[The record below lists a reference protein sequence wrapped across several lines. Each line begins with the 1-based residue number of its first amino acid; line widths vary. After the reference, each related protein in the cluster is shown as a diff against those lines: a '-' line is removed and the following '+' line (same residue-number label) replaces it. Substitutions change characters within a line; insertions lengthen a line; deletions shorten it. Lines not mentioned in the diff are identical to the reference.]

1 MAQTREHWGSR
12 IGFIMAAAGSAIGLG
27 SLWRFPYI
35 TGKNGGGIFV
45 LLYLAFTFLIALP
58 VFIGELVIGRRTQ
71 KSAVHAF
78 PDLCPQSPNWKLVGW
93 LNVLTTFLILSYYCV
108 VSGWCVNYI
117 FLSLNQFTAG
127 RSPEEI
133 GKVFDLL
140 YISADINIFWTLIF
154 ILINVAVVYAGIR
167 KGIEYW
173 SRILTPAL
181 LIILIALFCFSATLD
196 GFGEAFRF
204 IFYPD
209 FSKLTPSGILNAL
222 GMAFFTLS
230 VGLGIIVTYG
240 SYMKQSEDIPKT
252 GLIISS
258 MTVMVSLM
266 CALMIFPIIFT
277 FGIEPQSGAGLV
289 FKTLPVLFA
298 KFPGTLV
305 LSTVFFILLVFTA
318 LTSSISLF
326 EVLVSNLMEICQWA
340 RSKAVIIACSAVF
353 IVGIPSALSG
363 SGTLF
368 ANWKAMYGKDYFDTL
383 DYITGSWMLPVAAL
397 LTTLFLGW
405 FVQRQTAYDEFL
417 KGTTLGKLMRPWFFA
432 IRWLAPLAIFLII
445 LQESGVI
452 DINTIVN
459 YCRFGCKT

>member
-1 MAQTREHWGSR
+1 MKQAREHWGSK

-27 SLWRFPYI
+27 SLWRFPYL

-45 LLYLAFTFLIALP
+45 LFYLAFTFLISLP
-58 VFIGELVIGRRTQ
+58 VFIGEMAIGRRTQ
-71 KSAVHAF
+71 RSAVNAF
-78 PDLCPQSPNWKLVGW
+78 PSLCPQSPHWKLVGW

-108 VSGWCVNYI
+108 VAGWCINYI
-117 FLSLNQFTAG
+117 FLSLNQFTVG

-133 GKVFDLL
+133 GKVFDIL
-140 YISADINIFWTLIF
+140 YVSADINLFWNLIF
-154 ILINVAVVYAGIR
+154 ILINAGVVYAGVR

-181 LIILIALFCFSATLD
+181 LIILVLLFCFSLTLD

-204 IFYPD
+204 VFYPD
-209 FSKLTPSGILNAL
+209 FSQLTPSGILNAL

-240 SYMKQSEDIPKT
+240 SYMKPSDDLPKT
-252 GLIISS
+252 GLIISA
-258 MTVMVSLM
+258 MTVLVSLM

-298 KFPGTLV
+298 KLPGALV
-305 LSTVFFILLVFTA
+305 LSTIFFVLLLFTA

-326 EVLVSNLMEICQWA
+326 EVLVSNLIEIFNWT
-340 RSKAVIIACSAVF
+340 RSKAVLLSCSAVF
-353 IVGIPSALSG
+353 IVGIPAALSG

-368 ANWKAMYGKDYFDTL
+368 KNWKLMYGKDYFDTL
-383 DYITGSWMLPVAAL
+383 DYVTGSWMLPIAAL
-397 LTTLFLGW
+397 LTTIFVGW
-405 FVQRQTAYDEFL
+405 VVQKQTAYDEFL
-417 KGTTLGKLMRPWFFA
+417 TGTTLGKLLRPWFFA
-432 IRWLAPLAIFLII
+432 VRWIAPAAILLII
-445 LQESGVI
+445 LQEGGVI
-452 DINTIVN
+452 DINQITN
-459 YCRFGCKT
+459 CFN

>member
-1 MAQTREHWGSR
+1 
-12 IGFIMAAAGSAIGLG
+12 
-27 SLWRFPYI
+27 
-35 TGKNGGGIFV
+35 V
-45 LLYLAFTFLIALP
+45 
-58 VFIGELVIGRRTQ
+58 
-71 KSAVHAF
+71 
-78 PDLCPQSPNWKLVGW
+78 
-93 LNVLTTFLILSYYCV
+93 
-108 VSGWCVNYI
+108 
-117 FLSLNQFTAG
+117 
-127 RSPEEI
+127 
-133 GKVFDLL
+133 
-140 YISADINIFWTLIF
+140 
-154 ILINVAVVYAGIR
+154 
-167 KGIEYW
+167 
-173 SRILTPAL
+173 
-181 LIILIALFCFSATLD
+181 ALFCFSATLD

-340 RSKAVIIACSAVF
+340 RSKSVIIACSAVF
-353 IVGIPSALSG
+353 IVGIPAALSG